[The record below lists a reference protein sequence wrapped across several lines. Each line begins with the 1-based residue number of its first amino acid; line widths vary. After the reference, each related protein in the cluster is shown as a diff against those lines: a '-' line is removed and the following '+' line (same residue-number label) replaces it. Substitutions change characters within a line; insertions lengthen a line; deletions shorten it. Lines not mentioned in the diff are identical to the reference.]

1 MATRCFVACWNA
13 MNMKLLW
20 CNKEVKIQPIG
31 SMYGIFTYIWL
42 IFMVNVGIPY
52 MDPMGNNKNGENRN
66 ERSEQIIE
74 TQFLFEGR
82 VISPGA
88 LIWALFLFLLT
99 NSMLSGDV
107 YILNRGEILLQDFT
121 SEANKCKVESSQACG
136 HFLHY
141 ATIFFNQ
148 FRCSIY
154 NRYNL
159 PRKMVSGFKVHRKRA
174 KQKSLRSSTEMLIDA
189 QSIFSDH
196 QPLLSDCPV
205 HDQSTWAH
213 ENETFH
219 HTRWERSW
227 GTLKCY
233 LQHFETFHC
242 ANFLKLKAWSMSCSL
257 KFDLTASNEEAVW
270 QARYALSQ
278 SAGRGTLHRNKSWS
292 WRLYGK
298 HWLIG
303 LSGARNAVRA
313 TRWTV
318 WRECCLKQHACITF
332 LSWTIPCE
340 GNIYPGFSH
349 ISNL

>member
-1 MATRCFVACWNA
+1 
-13 MNMKLLW
+13 MKLTSVRLRAL
-20 CNKEVKIQPIG
+20 KHAVIFYTTQPSSSINSG
-31 SMYGIFTYIWL
+31 
-42 IFMVNVGIPY
+42 V
-52 MDPMGNNKNGENRN
+52 
-66 ERSEQIIE
+66 
-74 TQFLFEGR
+74 QFIT
-82 VISPGA
+82 VITCHVRWYLDS
-88 LIWALFLFLLT
+88 
-99 NSMLSGDV
+99 
-107 YILNRGEILLQDFT
+107 
-121 SEANKCKVESSQACG
+121 KC
-136 HFLHY
+136 
-141 ATIFFNQ
+141 I
-148 FRCSIY
+148 
-154 NRYNL
+154 
-159 PRKMVSGFKVHRKRA
+159 
-174 KQKSLRSSTEMLIDA
+174 
-189 QSIFSDH
+189 
-196 QPLLSDCPV
+196 
-205 HDQSTWAH
+205 
-213 ENETFH
+213 ENEPSRSLYDHPQKCWLMLKAFFPIINLCFLTAQCMTKALELTKTKLF
-219 HTRWERSW
+219 TTQGERSW